1 MIEINCLP
9 YPDDLV
15 IVAKTI
21 SGLQTVLRG
30 YNHTVKS
37 GNLLKLTRKQKF
49 ILQGKVNLHPVC
61 TPSALKINH
70 YKPPRTI
77 LGTIITGNEQ
87 G

>member
-1 MIEINCLP
+1 MIEIDSLP

-30 YNHTVKS
+30 YNHTLKS
-37 GNLLKLTRKQKF
+37 GNLLQLTRKQKF
-49 ILQGKVNLHPVC
+49 FLQGKVNLHPMC
-61 TPSALKINH
+61 TTSALKISH